1 MRKWSTY
8 FSVAVV
14 LLYFFLGTYLLIS
27 QRFHHL
33 SKEIRVIFAL
43 FLFLYGG
50 FRLARIW
57 TKRRENDED

>member
-14 LLYFFLGTYLLIS
+14 LLYFFLGAYLLIS